1 MSQIMRMEKEL
12 GNHSNDI
19 YHIQA
24 IGCVKCT
31 EGKEKVKLFFF
42 KIKERSTISIYI
54 HMIHTRKKKCEYQ
67 FDVCQ

>member
-1 MSQIMRMEKEL
+1 MRMEKEL

-42 KIKERSTISIYI
+42 SRLKNEAPLVYTY
-54 HMIHTRKKKCEYQ
+54 T
-67 FDVCQ
+67 